1 MIVEASATGAHWRS
15 EEGDARIA
23 AGLMEATGMPQALAN
38 ILAGRGI
45 TQEEVAGW
53 LEPKIRDLMPD
64 PFSLTDMEA
73 ATSRLGAAIKAG
85 EKIGI
90 FSDYD
95 VDGACSAALLYEVL
109 TALGAEVRIH
119 IPDRIEEGYGPNLPA
134 ILKLKEEGC
143 SLVITADCGVSAQ
156 DELEAATEAGVEV
169 IVIDHH
175 LPGPDLPKVVAVVNP
190 NRLDNDTKDLGYL
203 AAAGVVF
210 LVLVALLRHLREADF
225 FNERDCQKPDLMQ
238 MLDLVALATVAD
250 VVPLTGLNRAFVR
263 SGLQVMAKRERLGLA
278 ALMDEASLS
287 KMPDVH
293 ALGFILGPRI
303 NAGGRIGDSHLGV
316 SLLVSR
322 DQLEARS
329 LAEQLGRL
337 NDERRAIE
345 KQVVSAAISAT
356 EKTMKSKGDQT
367 AFVLAMDEG
376 WHEGVIGI
384 AASRLK
390 EHFNRPVA
398 VVSLAKDKDSGG
410 MIGKGS
416 GRSLAPFKLG
426 EAVLKATQKGLLES
440 GGGHDMAAG
449 FTLLAEK
456 ADAFTRFMN
465 ESALEAFGG
474 LPRREYRY
482 ASRLSAG
489 HCDLALL
496 DWLERASPWG
506 FGFPTPY
513 FCLEDVRLKWIK
525 AMGNDGSHRRFSV
538 VDGTGRVD
546 GVAFGV
552 AGTALAGA
560 LDEARDKR
568 LVHVLGRLERNSYG
582 GSDKPQFI
590 LADLAF
596 A

>member
-1 MIVEASATGAHWRS
+1 MVVNATSATGAQWRS
-15 EEGDARIA
+15 EEGEPRLA

-45 TQEEVAGW
+45 TQEEVASW

-64 PFSLTDMEA
+64 PFSLADMEA
-73 ATSRLGAAIKAG
+73 AVIRLGAAVKAG

-109 TALGAEVRIH
+109 TALGAEVHIH

-190 NRLDNDTKDLGYL
+190 NRLDNDTNELGHL

-210 LVLVALLRHLREADF
+210 LVLVALLRHLRESDS
-225 FNERDCQKPDLMQ
+225 FNEPDLMR

-263 SGLQVMAKRERLGLA
+263 SGLSVMAKRERIGLA

-287 KMPDVH
+287 KAPDVH

-316 SLLVSR
+316 SLLISR
-322 DQLEARS
+322 DKIEARS
-329 LAEQLGRL
+329 LAEELGRL

-356 EKTMKSKGDQT
+356 EKAMKSEGDKM

-398 VVSLAKDKDSGG
+398 VVSLAKDKDKR

-456 ADAFTRFMN
+456 ADAFARFMN
-465 ESALEAFGG
+465 KSAMEAFGG
-474 LPRREYRY
+474 LPRLEYCY

-513 FCLEDVRLKWIK
+513 FCLEDVRLKWMK
-525 AMGNDGSHRRFSV
+525 AMGDDGSHRRFSV

-552 AGTALAGA
+552 AGTPLAGA

-568 LVHVLGRLERNSYG
+568 LVHVLGRLERNSYQG
-582 GSDKPQFI
+582 RDKPQFI
-590 LADLAF
+590 LSDLAF